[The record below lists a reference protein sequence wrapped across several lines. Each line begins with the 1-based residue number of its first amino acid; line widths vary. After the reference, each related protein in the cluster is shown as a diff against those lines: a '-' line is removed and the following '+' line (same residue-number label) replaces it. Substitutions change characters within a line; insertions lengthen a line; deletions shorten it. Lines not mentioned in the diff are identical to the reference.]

1 VQGLHHWQ
9 SIAGTNSTLN
19 VFPKHLLVERL
30 VDSMYILPNIMTTW
44 AYDGSPRKM
53 MGTIEIELFISLQV
67 ILVTLQMT
75 GIHPSYNILLES
87 L

>member
-1 VQGLHHWQ
+1 
-9 SIAGTNSTLN
+9 
-19 VFPKHLLVERL
+19 
-30 VDSMYILPNIMTTW
+30 MTTW